1 MGRWGPQRI
10 ALALIVLS
18 GCGARLEILELDPGS
33 ARTLI
38 LAVLRGTDIRLS
50 AFDSATFGR
59 FEQPDSTAET
69 TVYALLYG
77 GAPSEQPF
85 PLGDIAP
92 GAARR
97 LPAAERILRS
107 NGGKDWDSVDI
118 APREVMDFRFDVPCP
133 AIPATG
139 TRRTGAITKV
149 AGCPVP
155 WPPRPTELCYG
166 LAAPVLG
173 LPSAANND
181 AIVVQEDARSWLYFQ
196 SSYAAPMPES
206 TQLFRVA
213 LAAPGR
219 AEEGTLERVPINPEG
234 PIVKGALS
242 SPWIRA
248 DGHELF
254 AATSYPDGSAIDPE
268 LAISS
273 RASTAVPWS
282 MSLTIDALGIPILGS
297 DGAFAPVLMADD
309 RTLLYLRSSGEVYS
323 GYRASTQA
331 GDQSFLPVS
340 AIDAAGG
347 KLENITGLALSC
359 EGSNLIYVDASSH
372 VALLAPIRDL
382 PVGLGEALRIG
393 PPSRLAVTLSP
404 PDLVRATESPDCS
417 ALYLSTAT
425 EVWVATRAPCPL

>member
-1 MGRWGPQRI
+1 MGHRGPERL
-10 ALALIVLS
+10 ALALLFLA
-18 GCGARLEILELDPGS
+18 GCGARLQILELDPGS
-33 ARTLI
+33 AKTLL
-38 LAVLRGTDIRLS
+38 LAVLRGTDIKVS
-50 AFDSATFGR
+50 AFDSASFGR
-59 FEQPDSTAET
+59 FEAPDSTEET
-69 TVYALLYG
+69 TVYALLYE

-92 GAARR
+92 GAARK
-97 LPAAERILRS
+97 LPTAERILRS
-107 NGGKDWDSVDI
+107 RGGEAWGAVDV
-118 APREVMDFRFDVPCP
+118 APREVLDFRFDVPCP

-139 TRRTGAITKV
+139 TRRTGAIAKV
-149 AGCPVP
+149 PGCPVP

-166 LAAPVLG
+166 LATRLLG
-173 LPSAANND
+173 LPAAANND
-181 AIVVQEDARSWLYFQ
+181 AIVVQENARSWLYFQ
-196 SSYAAPMPES
+196 STYAAPTPES

-213 LAAPGR
+213 LASPSQAQ
-219 AEEGTLERVPINPEG
+219 EGTLELVAINPEG

-254 AATSYPDGSAIDPE
+254 ASSSYPDGSAIDPE
-268 LAISS
+268 IAVSS
-273 RASTAVPWS
+273 RGSSAVPWS
-282 MSLTIDALGIPILGS
+282 MSLTVDALGIPILGT
-297 DGAFAPVLMADD
+297 DGVYAPVLMADD
-309 RTLLYLRSSGEVYS
+309 RTLLYLRRSGEVYS

-331 GDQSFLPVS
+331 GDPSFLPVS

-359 EGSNLIYVDASSH
+359 DGANLIYVDANSH

-382 PVGLGEALRIG
+382 PVGPGEAFRIG
-393 PPSRLAVTLSP
+393 PPGRLAVTLSP